1 MNGEECECFDVQGSK
16 VEVCGLNSCFFIS
29 FKQIVSI
36 LIDFSC
42 GKENGFDEIFF
53 VALNSLFQQ

>member
-1 MNGEECECFDVQGSK
+1 MGECECFDVQGNK

-36 LIDFSC
+36 LINFSY
-42 GKENGFDEIFF
+42 GNENGF
-53 VALNSLFQQ
+53 A